1 MAGDKFIN
9 TYNFISFPLKKEPA
23 YADTDKHTG
32 VIRYHIT
39 TKTPLFIPNS
49 SSESAF
55 KESTDVTEHKSYDF
69 FSYTELDAE
78 KKYEGE
84 YHIPVIPGSEIRGV
98 VRNVYETLTDSC
110 MGLLNSEEH
119 PVKRTAEKFSPALL
133 YRDKNGKMILYD
145 AKSVAVGDKA
155 QKDETPQRFKACKNG
170 AYINGKGYLLKW
182 GMGGT
187 KRRYHAF
194 SKETGSRGISL
205 TRDEVERKLFPVI
218 SSYLDQPA
226 LEKINE
232 DAYKE
237 YKHDLE
243 DFLRGNAGEY
253 FPINY
258 SAPAKGILYLSPATI
273 TKEVSNHTIGA
284 LAGDFAPCTED
295 FCPACDLFGH
305 IGKNNEMSSG
315 SRIRFT
321 DLYVSEQK
329 EAKEYYL
336 CDKITIQAL
345 GAPKTGNVEFYLKKP
360 EGATFWT
367 YDYHIR
373 NGRLDSTKSAE
384 LRGRKY
390 YWHHTNVK
398 ILKDEPSKLNRTIRP
413 VKDEVTF
420 EGCLYF
426 ERISYKQ
433 LKQLIWILNSGREGL
448 GLKLGAAKPLG
459 LGSVS
464 CTVDEVK
471 ERIVML
477 KNGSIEYIIKDPV
490 ISVSEIDYKDA
501 EFSPTVKKEFY
512 KMADLKGIPESI
524 EITYPKERD
533 QKYKVLEEGY
543 RWYVKNHSSVSGK
556 KWAGSR
562 ADMKILHTLP
572 EISEN
577 IEEMGLPYDVK
588 FTSET
593 GYQNTSYNNTS
604 HSRDTSK
611 KNQKKKKEEFHNN
624 PFAGIKITED
634 GEIHVGKKG
643 KR

>member
-9 TYNFISFPLKKEPA
+9 PYNFIPFPPKKAPA

-55 KESTDVTEHKSYDF
+55 KESTDVAEHKSYDF
-69 FSYTELDAE
+69 FSYTKLKVE

-110 MGLLNSEEH
+110 MGLLNGEDH

-155 QKDETPQRFKACKNG
+155 QKDETLQRFKDCKNG
-170 AYINGKGYLLKW
+170 TYINGKGYLLKW
-182 GMGGT
+182 GMGGR
-187 KRRYHAF
+187 KRRYHVF
-194 SKETGSRGISL
+194 SKGAGIYECSL

-218 SSYLDQPA
+218 NSYLDQPA

-284 LAGDFAPCTED
+284 LAGGFAPCIED

-345 GAPKTGNVEFYLKKP
+345 GAPKIGNVEFYLKKP

-398 ILKDEPSKLNRTIRP
+398 ILKDDPSKLNRTIRP
-413 VKDEVTF
+413 IKDEVTF

-459 LGSVS
+459 LGSIS

-471 ERIVML
+471 ERTVML
-477 KNGSIEYIIKDPV
+477 KNGSIEYIVKDPA
-490 ISVSEIDYKDA
+490 ISVSEIAYEDA
-501 EFSPTVKKEFY
+501 EFSSTVKREFY
-512 KMADLKGIPESI
+512 KMADLKGIPEGM

-533 QKYKVLEEGY
+533 QKNKVLEEGY

-556 KWAGSR
+556 KWAESR

-588 FTSET
+588 FRNGT

-604 HSRDTSK
+604 HSRNTSK
-611 KNQKKKKEEFHNN
+611 KDRKKPKEEFHNR
-624 PFAGIKITED
+624 PFIDIKITED
-634 GEIHVGKKG
+634 GKIHMEKKG